1 MTHPSH
7 SSSDR
12 IRLTGL
18 SARGYHGVLP
28 SERQEG
34 QLFSVDLVLDLGQ
47 RGTAVAAQ
55 TDSLDDA
62 VDYSVIAGQVIEL
75 IEGEPVNLI
84 ETLAERVADVALA
97 HHRVRSVRVT
107 VHKPQAPLTVAF
119 DDVAVSILRT
129 ADSEWEDDS
138 ASAAA
143 PAAAPAPVPPAPLPS
158 AEDEAHA
165 TAAPEEDAPEEDG
178 PEDVAAEEAA
188 DEAPSEAEPQDAELA
203 GVALVAAPV
212 AAPTGGAAAAAAAFA
227 AANLAADESARASGT
242 GEVEEPVDDDATE
255 GRDAQDAQGAD
266 LAAATLVA
274 APAAAPT
281 GGAATAAAAFA
292 AADVAPDEPAP
303 AEPQVSPLDQRPE
316 ERPAE
321 VVIALGGNVGGV
333 VPALRQAV
341 ATLRETEGVEVTAVA
356 PLARTQAVTEAGSA
370 PQPDF
375 LNTVVLARTSLS
387 PREVLDLCHQLE
399 DAAGRVRTEHW
410 GPRTLDADL
419 VDYEGVTSDDPE
431 LTLPHPRAT
440 ERAFVL
446 VPWSQADPFAEL
458 GGEVVATLADE
469 APDRDGVRWLALDW
483 IDSDH
488 LPALPT
494 GQYVAPPAPSAES
507 APAPADGPE
516 SQGI

>member
-18 SARGYHGVLP
+18 SARGYHGILP

-119 DDVAVSILRT
+119 DDVAVSIRRT
-129 ADSEWEDDS
+129 ADTEWEDDG
-138 ASAAA
+138 ARA
-143 PAAAPAPVPPAPLPS
+143 AAAPAPAAAAAAQAAVPPAPLPS
-158 AEDEAHA
+158 AEDEA
-165 TAAPEEDAPEEDG
+165 AAAAGLPEGAEDRTD
-178 PEDVAAEEAA
+178 DEAA
-188 DEAPSEAEPQDAELA
+188 DDSEGAGAGDDEQVPSDSELQESRLA
-203 GVALVAAPV
+203 AAALVATPV

-227 AANLAADESARASGT
+227 AASAAADESERATGT
-242 GEVEEPVDDDATE
+242 DGAEPADATE
-255 GRDAQDAQGAD
+255 EQDDAEAEEPPAFEIAPQDE
-266 LAAATLVA
+266 A
-274 APAAAPT
+274 APEAEQP
-281 GGAATAAAAFA
+281 
-292 AADVAPDEPAP
+292 EE
-303 AEPQVSPLDQRPE
+303 AEPQVDPLDARPE
-316 ERPAE
+316 GRPAE

-341 ATLRETEGVEVTAVA
+341 AALRETEGIEVTAVA
-356 PLARTQAVTEAGSA
+356 PLARTQALTDPGAA
-370 PQPDF
+370 PQPDY
-375 LNTVVLARTSLS
+375 LNTVVLARTSLA

-419 VDYEGVTSDDPE
+419 VDYEGVTSDDAE
-431 LTLPHPRAT
+431 LTLPHPRAA

-458 GGEVVATLADE
+458 GGRVVATLAEE

-516 SQGI
+516 SRGI

>member
-1 MTHPSH
+1 MTHLSH

-18 SARGYHGVLP
+18 SARGHHGVLP

-62 VDYSVIAGQVIEL
+62 VDYSAVASQVIEV

-129 ADSEWEDDS
+129 ADVEWEDDD

-143 PAAAPAPVPPAPLPS
+143 PAAAPEPAPVPPAPLPS
-158 AEDEAHA
+158 AEDEAL
-165 TAAPEEDAPEEDG
+165 AAAG
-178 PEDVAAEEAA
+178 
-188 DEAPSEAEPQDAELA
+188 DESAPSEAEPEADPQDAELA
-203 GVALVAAPV
+203 AAALVAAPV
-212 AAPTGGAAAAAAAFA
+212 AAPTGGAAAAFA
-227 AANLAADESARASGT
+227 AANVAAEGSARSTETDGPEDAEPEPVVVEETATGEAASGAD
-242 GEVEEPVDDDATE
+242 P
-255 GRDAQDAQGAD
+255 QDAE
-266 LAAATLVA
+266 LAAATLAA
-274 APAAAPT
+274 APAAGPT
-281 GGAATAAAAFA
+281 GGAATAAAASA
-292 AADVAPDEPAP
+292 AANVAPEDEPAP
-303 AEPQVSPLDQRPE
+303 AEAGTSPLDQRPE
-316 ERPAE
+316 GRPAE

-356 PLARTQAVTEAGSA
+356 PLARTQAVTEAASA

-375 LNTVVLARTSLS
+375 LNTVVLARTTLA
-387 PREVLDLCHQLE
+387 PREVLDLCHRLE

-494 GQYVAPPAPSAES
+494 GQYVAPPAPSAHA
-507 APAPADGPE
+507 APAPADGVE
-516 SQGI
+516 GQGI

>member
-62 VDYSVIAGQVIEL
+62 VDYSVIAGQVIEV

-97 HHRVRSVRVT
+97 HHRVRSAHVT

-129 ADSEWEDDS
+129 ADTEWEDDG

-143 PAAAPAPVPPAPLPS
+143 PAAAPAPAAVPPAPLPS
-158 AEDEAHA
+158 AEDEAA
-165 TAAPEEDAPEEDG
+165 AAAGLPETADEPGADETAG
-178 PEDVAAEEAA
+178 DVADADAQAPPEAGLE
-188 DEAPSEAEPQDAELA
+188 DSELA
-203 GVALVAAPV
+203 AAALAATPV

-227 AANLAADESARASGT
+227 AASLAADESERAT
-242 GEVEEPVDDDATE
+242 EADDVEPADATE
-255 GRDAQDAQGAD
+255 EQDDAETEEPPAFEIAPQDE
-266 LAAATLVA
+266 AAAEA
-274 APAAAPT
+274 APETEQP
-281 GGAATAAAAFA
+281 
-292 AADVAPDEPAP
+292 EE
-303 AEPQVSPLDQRPE
+303 AEPQVDPLDARPE
-316 ERPAE
+316 GRPAE

-356 PLARTQAVTEAGSA
+356 PLARTQALTDPGSA
-370 PQPDF
+370 PQPDY

-419 VDYEGVTSDDPE
+419 VDYEGVTSDDAE
-431 LTLPHPRAT
+431 LTLPHPRAA

-458 GGEVVATLADE
+458 GGQVVATLAEE

>member
-1 MTHPSH
+1 MTHLSH

-18 SARGYHGVLP
+18 SARGHHGVLP

-62 VDYSVIAGQVIEL
+62 VDYSAVASQVIEV

-129 ADSEWEDDS
+129 ADVEWEDDD

-143 PAAAPAPVPPAPLPS
+143 PAAAPEPAPVPPAPLPS
-158 AEDEAHA
+158 AEDEAL
-165 TAAPEEDAPEEDG
+165 AAAG
-178 PEDVAAEEAA
+178 
-188 DEAPSEAEPQDAELA
+188 DESAPSEPEPEADPQDAELA
-203 GVALVAAPV
+203 AAALVAAPV

-227 AANLAADESARASGT
+227 AANVAAEGSARSTEADGP
-242 GEVEEPVDDDATE
+242 EDAEPEPVVVEETA
-255 GRDAQDAQGAD
+255 
-266 LAAATLVA
+266 A
-274 APAAAPT
+274 APAAGPT
-281 GGAATAAAAFA
+281 GGAATAAAASA
-292 AADVAPDEPAP
+292 AANVAPEDEPAP
-303 AEPQVSPLDQRPE
+303 AEAGTSPLDQRPE
-316 ERPAE
+316 GRPAD

-356 PLARTQAVTEAGSA
+356 PLARTQAVTEAASA

-375 LNTVVLARTSLS
+375 LNTVVLARTTLA
-387 PREVLDLCHQLE
+387 PREVLDLCHRLE

-494 GQYVAPPAPSAES
+494 GQYVAPPAPSAHA
-507 APAPADGPE
+507 APAPADGVE
-516 SQGI
+516 GQGI

>member
-1 MTHPSH
+1 MTHLSH

-18 SARGYHGVLP
+18 SARGHHGVLP

-62 VDYSVIAGQVIEL
+62 VDYSAVASQVIEV

-129 ADSEWEDDS
+129 ADVEWEDDD

-143 PAAAPAPVPPAPLPS
+143 PAAAPEPAPVPPAPLPS
-158 AEDEAHA
+158 AEDEAL
-165 TAAPEEDAPEEDG
+165 AAAG
-178 PEDVAAEEAA
+178 
-188 DEAPSEAEPQDAELA
+188 DESAPSEPEPEADPQDAELA
-203 GVALVAAPV
+203 AAALVAAPV
-212 AAPTGGAAAAAAAFA
+212 
-227 AANLAADESARASGT
+227 
-242 GEVEEPVDDDATE
+242 
-255 GRDAQDAQGAD
+255 
-266 LAAATLVA
+266 
-274 APAAAPT
+274 AAPT

-292 AADVAPDEPAP
+292 AANVAAEGSARSTETDGPEDAEPEPVVVEETAAAPAAGPTGGAATAAAAAANVAPEDEPAP
-303 AEPQVSPLDQRPE
+303 AEAGTSPLDQRPE
-316 ERPAE
+316 GRPAE

-356 PLARTQAVTEAGSA
+356 PLARTQAVTEAASA

-375 LNTVVLARTSLS
+375 LNTVVLARTTLA
-387 PREVLDLCHQLE
+387 PREVLDLCHRLE

-494 GQYVAPPAPSAES
+494 GQYVAPPAPSAHA
-507 APAPADGPE
+507 APAPADGVE
-516 SQGI
+516 GQGI

>member
-129 ADSEWEDDS
+129 ADTEWEDDG
-138 ASAAA
+138 AR
-143 PAAAPAPVPPAPLPS
+143 PAAAPAPAAAAAAQAAVPPAPLPS
-158 AEDEAHA
+158 DEDEA
-165 TAAPEEDAPEEDG
+165 AAAAGLPEGAEDRTND
-178 PEDVAAEEAA
+178 EAA
-188 DEAPSEAEPQDAELA
+188 DDTEGAGAVDDEQVPSDSELQESGIA
-203 GVALVAAPV
+203 AAALVATPV

-227 AANLAADESARASGT
+227 AASAAADESAAT
-242 GEVEEPVDDDATE
+242 GVDSAESAGAVED
-255 GRDAQDAQGAD
+255 QDESDEEDPAFE
-266 LAAATLVA
+266 A
-274 APAAAPT
+274 APQEEAAPE
-281 GGAATAAAAFA
+281 AEQ
-292 AADVAPDEPAP
+292 PEE
-303 AEPQVSPLDQRPE
+303 AEPQVDPLDQRPE
-316 ERPAE
+316 GRPAE
-321 VVIALGGNVGGV
+321 IVIALGGNVGGV

-341 ATLRETEGVEVTAVA
+341 AALRETEGIEVTAVA
-356 PLARTQAVTEAGSA
+356 PLARTQALTDPGAA
-370 PQPDF
+370 PQPDY
-375 LNTVVLARTSLS
+375 LNTVVLASTTLS
-387 PREVLDLCHQLE
+387 PRGVLDLCHQLE
-399 DAAGRVRTEHW
+399 DAAGRVRTQHW

-419 VDYEGVTSDDPE
+419 VDYEGVTSDDAE
-431 LTLPHPRAT
+431 LTLPHPRAA

-446 VPWSQADPFAEL
+446 VPWSHADPFAEL
-458 GGEVVATLADE
+458 GGEVVAELADQ

-494 GQYVAPPAPSAES
+494 GQYVAPPAPSAGS

-516 SQGI
+516 SQGV